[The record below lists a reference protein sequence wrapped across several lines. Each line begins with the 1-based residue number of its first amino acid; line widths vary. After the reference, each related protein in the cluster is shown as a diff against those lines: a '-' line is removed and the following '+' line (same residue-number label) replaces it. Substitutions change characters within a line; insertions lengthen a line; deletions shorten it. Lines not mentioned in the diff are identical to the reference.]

1 LTVVSYLIWS
11 LEMSQLSGSL
21 GIISYSTDFYTF
33 QSSRNI
39 LNTKNVFDYFSKHRE
54 DSRKYDTQKSIFD
67 EIRHRLEC
75 LIYLFNQN

>member
-1 LTVVSYLIWS
+1 MTVVSYFIWS

-39 LNTKNVFDYFSKHRE
+39 LNTKNVFDYFSKHR
-54 DSRKYDTQKSIFD
+54 DAQRSIFD